1 MKFSRRLSA
10 LLLLGVLSMSVLP
23 GCSSSAAVLSDSPA
37 PTPAASAAPTPE
49 PTPEPT
55 STPTPTPAP
64 EPTPEPYDYT
74 QPAPE
79 TAEVGEEWFQDAV
92 FIGDSRTDG
101 LRLYSGIKGVDFI
114 CYKGLTAFEFDNK
127 KCISSGEGK
136 ITALEALQAKP
147 YAKVY
152 VMLGLN
158 ELGYSVDAFAEGY
171 AALMDAVRE
180 AQPDAVLYFQSVVP
194 INPQKAKEKNQPSYI
209 TNEKVAAF
217 NAEISRLCEE
227 KQAVYLNVAEALT
240 DENGE
245 LPYDKASDGIH
256 FTKDW
261 YQQWYAYLKTHTV
274 DPDTLEV
281 PAHEEDPVPSEV
293 PAAPAA
299 SAESVALGLRK

>member
-1 MKFSRRLSA
+1 MKLSRRLSA
-10 LLLLGVLSMSVLP
+10 LLLLGVLSMSALS
-23 GCSSSAAVLSDSPA
+23 GCSSSAAAPSDSPA
-37 PTPAASAAPTPE
+37 PTPAASAAPTP
-49 PTPEPT
+49 
-55 STPTPTPAP
+55 TPTPTPTPMPTPTP
-64 EPTPEPYDYT
+64 EPMPEPYDYA

-79 TAEVGEEWFQDAV
+79 AGEVGEEWFQDAV

-101 LRLYSGIKGVDFI
+101 LRLYGGIKGVDFI
-114 CYKGLTAFEFDNK
+114 CYKGLPAFEFDNK
-127 KCISSGEGK
+127 KCISSGESK
-136 ITALEALQAKP
+136 ITALEALPAKP

-158 ELGYSVDAFAEGY
+158 ELGYSVSEFAKGY
-171 AALMDAVRE
+171 AALMDAVRA

-194 INPQKAKEKNQPSYI
+194 INSQKAKEKSQPYYI

-227 KQAVYLNVAEALT
+227 KQAIYLNVAEGLT

-245 LPYDKASDGIH
+245 LPYDKAPDGIH

-261 YQQWYAYLKTHTV
+261 YAQWYAYLKTHTV

-281 PAHEEDPVPSEV
+281 PAHEEDPVPSEA
-293 PAAPAA
+293 PAASSA
-299 SAESVALGLRK
+299 SAESVALGLRW

>member
-10 LLLLGVLSMSVLP
+10 LLLSGVLSMSALS
-23 GCSSSAAVLSDSPA
+23 GCSPSAVAPSDSPA
-37 PTPAASAAPTPE
+37 PTSVLSEVP
-49 PTPEPT
+49 
-55 STPTPTPAP
+55 TPTPTPAP
-64 EPTPEPYDYT
+64 TPTPTPEPTPAPYDYS

-79 TAEVGEEWFQDAV
+79 NAEVDEAWFRDAV

-114 CYKGLTAFEFDNK
+114 CYKGLTAFEFDNR
-127 KCISSGEGK
+127 KCIPSDGGK
-136 ITALEALQAKP
+136 VTALEALRAKP
-147 YAKVY
+147 YAKVF

-158 ELGYSVDAFAEGY
+158 ELGYGVGAFAEGY
-171 AALMDAVRE
+171 AALMDAVRA
-180 AQPDAVLYFQSVVP
+180 AQPDAALYFQSVVP
-194 INPQKAKEKNQPSYI
+194 INSQKTREKGQPSYI
-209 TNEKVAAF
+209 TNEKIAAF

-227 KQAVYLNVAEALT
+227 KQAVYVDVAEALT

-281 PAHEEDPVPSEV
+281 PAHEESPVPPEV
-293 PAAPAA
+293 PAPPAA
-299 SAESVALGLRK
+299 SAESVTLSLRG